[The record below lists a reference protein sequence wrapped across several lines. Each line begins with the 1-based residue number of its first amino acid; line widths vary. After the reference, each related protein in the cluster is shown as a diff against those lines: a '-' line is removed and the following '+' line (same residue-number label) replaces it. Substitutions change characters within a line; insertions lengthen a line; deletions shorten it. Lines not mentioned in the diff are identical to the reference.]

1 MDSKPSIRRSPQQ
14 KRSQARVEAILAATR
29 RLVGSRGN
37 DAVSM
42 REIAADAGVPVS
54 SVYQY
59 FPDKN
64 ALLEALL
71 RRYLDQMQLVMLREL
86 APVDSLEQFI
96 DAVPRLLDGLYAL
109 FEEEPEL
116 APIWSCIKANS
127 VLREIDMEDTRQTAM
142 LLGGLAAR
150 FLPAAD
156 PEELSDV
163 ALHVSHVAFF
173 TLRVAYQC
181 PPQERARLLR
191 EQKKVIALRMRSIA
205 VQDAEH
211 GEFAR

>member
-1 MDSKPSIRRSPQQ
+1 MEPKTTMRRAPQQ
-14 KRSQARVEAILAATR
+14 QRSQARVEAILAATR
-29 RLVGSRGN
+29 RLVGTRGN

-71 RRYLDQMQLVMLREL
+71 RRYLERMQAVMLRVL
-86 APVDSLEQFI
+86 APVRSMEQFI
-96 DAVPRLLDGLYAL
+96 DAVPSLLDGLYAL

-116 APIWSCIKANS
+116 APIWSCVKANA
-127 VLREIDMEDTRQTAM
+127 VLRDIDMEDTRQTAA
-142 LLGGLAAR
+142 LLQALAVR

-156 PEELSDV
+156 PEALADV

-173 TLRVAYQC
+173 ALRVAYQS
-181 PPQERARLLR
+181 PPDERVRLLR
-191 EQKKVIALRMRSIA
+191 EQKKVIAMRMRSIA
-205 VQDAEH
+205 NAPP
-211 GEFAR
+211 